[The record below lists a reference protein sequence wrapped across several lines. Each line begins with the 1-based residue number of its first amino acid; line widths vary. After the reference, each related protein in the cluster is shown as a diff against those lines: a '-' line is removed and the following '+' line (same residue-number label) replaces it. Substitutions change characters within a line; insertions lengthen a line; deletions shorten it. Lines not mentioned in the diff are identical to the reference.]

1 MYEDSKKLFL
11 VEALLKED
19 NDDVLNEVEKILA
32 KNMDREKGAKKFSA
46 LNSLLSPEEAEE
58 FGNNIEKG
66 CEQIDPDD
74 WK

>member
-19 NDDVLNEVEKILA
+19 NDEVLNEVEKILA
-32 KNMDREKGAKKFSA
+32 KNRHSEKVAKKFSA

-58 FGNNIEKG
+58 FGNSIEKG